1 MGGTVVTGASALSS
15 YITNELVAK
24 GIIDKMIIQNKTVG
38 QAILESL
45 QELGPGS
52 RNSRM
57 DWMNLGDPTLK
68 VNQ

>member
-1 MGGTVVTGASALSS
+1 
-15 YITNELVAK
+15 
-24 GIIDKMIIQNKTVG
+24 MINQNKTVG

-52 RNSRM
+52 RNSCM